1 MTTYTI
7 QWHRLGH
14 TELKVSAATALVVL
28 DDVFPSV
35 DESATPH
42 EILEE
47 LGSSSIETPGFS
59 MWVSPV
65 GADAERT
72 ASVLSRVQEHQR
84 GAINRIRSART

>member
-1 MTTYTI
+1 MKTYTI
-7 QWHRLGH
+7 EWHRLGH

-28 DDVFPSV
+28 DEVYPND

-72 ASVLSRVQEHQR
+72 ESVLSRIREAHA
-84 GAINRIRSART
+84 GAINRIRGRR

>member
-1 MTTYTI
+1 MKTFTI
-7 QWHRLGH
+7 VWHRLGH
-14 TELKVSAATALVVL
+14 TELEVSAATAEEVL
-28 DDVFPSV
+28 GEVFPSV
-35 DESATPH
+35 DDQATPA

-84 GAINRIRSART
+84 EVINRIRSKRS